1 MQNKYSYF
9 QGTEPPTPKKPRYK
23 PDASIVVQPRFIE
36 PFYKNNDL
44 YETKGKHTP
53 GAGYH
58 QLTKYKSVKD
68 FLKNKRKKL
77 KNKYK
82 AKDSWNNKSKLRKK
96 KIKSRAFALNN
107 IIKQSI
113 DFAIDDMI
121 QSGPI
126 LGESGTYS
134 DIVPIGGYLDEYLP
148 LNDFEGK
155 SPDKLN
161 FGRDYVEGEE
171 PATPYL
177 DYLMFIFSPKEP
189 DLLLQNGFDPEED
202 LDADRTI
209 FDMNPDYDITD
220 SGNTLYNKMWFV

>member
-1 MQNKYSYF
+1 MSQNKYSYF
-9 QGTEPPTPKKPRYK
+9 QGTEKPTPKKTRYQ
-23 PDASIVVQPRFIE
+23 PDNNVVVQPQVTE
-36 PFYKNNDL
+36 VFYKNFDL
-44 YETKGKHTP
+44 YQTPGKHSP

-68 FLKNKRKKL
+68 FLKNKRKK
-77 KNKYK
+77 N
-82 AKDSWNNKSKLRKK
+82 KLRKK
-96 KIKSRAFALNN
+96 KIKSRANALNE
-107 IIKQSI
+107 IVKQSI

-161 FGRDYVEGEE
+161 FGRDYVEDNE

-189 DLLLQNGFDPEED
+189 DLLLQNGFEPEED
-202 LDADRTI
+202 LDADRTV
-209 FDMNPDYDITD
+209 FDMNPDYSVTD